1 MKSFDRS
8 TVVLLGLAL
17 TLCGWVRVADQPDVG
32 PPPAKA
38 RVEAGVLVGQ
48 RLGRADLIRL
58 RER

>member
-1 MKSFDRS
+1 MNPFDRS

-38 RVEAGVLVGQ
+38 RVEAVVSVGMTV
-48 RLGRADLIRL
+48 RDMDRSV
-58 RER
+58 EF